1 MTVKWQDSQYQLQST
16 GERRSDSVIQKREW
30 IFVWVREWESS
41 VTYMREKEKCFYA
54 GMFCWHEAEHYF
66 YLSSFHVS
74 LFFKIYFAISSFYWS
89 LPNVMW
95 PNLMPHPSISWVWHN
110 LECWLKLGSYPT
122 PLLFLSV
129 SSTITSW
136 GKSGEV
142 EAFKNMLQNFPTG
155 LVSIVS
161 DSYDIWNACKEV
173 LGKTLKDVI
182 IKRGE
187 KGVLVVRPDSGEP
200 KDVVVEVRR
209 SLCVLKLFSRVTGSC
224 CWWRNSMAF

>member
-1 MTVKWQDSQYQLQST
+1 
-16 GERRSDSVIQKREW
+16 
-30 IFVWVREWESS
+30 
-41 VTYMREKEKCFYA
+41 
-54 GMFCWHEAEHYF
+54 
-66 YLSSFHVS
+66 
-74 LFFKIYFAISSFYWS
+74 
-89 LPNVMW
+89 
-95 PNLMPHPSISWVWHN
+95 
-110 LECWLKLGSYPT
+110 
-122 PLLFLSV
+122 
-129 SSTITSW
+129 
-136 GKSGEV
+136 
-142 EAFKNMLQNFPTG
+142 MLQNFPTG

-224 CWWRNSMAF
+224 CW